1 MKVYSTRE
9 VAGLLGMSAPQVR
22 AQARAGFLRPER
34 GPRRAYRFSFQDLF
48 LLRSA
53 KALAE
58 ARIPSR
64 RVRRALRRLRKQLPP
79 NQSLTEVRIVA
90 ENGRIVVRDGNTIW
104 NPDSGQFQLEF
115 KTRRARSAQPPK
127 ANREPSARL
136 DPAADHVARG
146 RRLYDANEVA
156 EAVLQYRKALAVKR
170 HHPAAAFH
178 LGVALE
184 DLGKINEAIDAF
196 RRAVESDPF
205 FAEAHLNLARLYEK
219 AGKKTAARRHLQS
232 YRELTAKGGKAVRR

>member
-1 MKVYSTRE
+1 MKVYSSRE
-9 VAGLLGMSAPQVR
+9 VAGLLGMSVPQVR

-34 GPRRAYRFSFQDLF
+34 GPRRAYRFSFQDLV

-79 NQSLTEVRIVA
+79 DRSLTEIRIAA
-90 ENGRIVVRDGNTIW
+90 ENGKIVVRDGAASW
-104 NPDSGQFQLEF
+104 NPESGQFHLEL
-115 KTRRARSAQPPK
+115 KPARSTGSPAAP
-127 ANREPSARL
+127 RPSSRTGRRP
-136 DPAADHVARG
+136 DPADAHVARG
-146 RRLYDANEVA
+146 QRLYEANEITDAVA
-156 EAVLQYRKALAVKR
+156 QYRKALAIKR

-184 DLGKINEAIDAF
+184 DLGKTNEAIDAY
-196 RRAVESDPF
+196 RRAVEGDPF

-219 AGKKTAARRHLQS
+219 TWKKTAARRHLKS
-232 YRELTAKGGKAVRR
+232 YRELTHK

>member
-1 MKVYSTRE
+1 MKVYSTSE

-53 KALAE
+53 KTLAE

-64 RVRRALRRLRKQLPP
+64 RIRRALRRLRKQLPP
-79 NQSLTEVRIVA
+79 NHSLTEIRIVA
-90 ENGRIVVRDGNTIW
+90 ENGRIVVRDGDSIW

-115 KTRRARSAQPPK
+115 KARRNRTGKTPRTARTSSPGAG
-127 ANREPSARL
+127 PS
-136 DPAADHVARG
+136 DDHVSRG

-156 EAVLQYRKALAVKR
+156 EAVVQYRKALAIRR

-184 DLGKINEAIDAF
+184 DLGRINEAIDAY
-196 RRAVESDPF
+196 RRAVEGDPF
-205 FAEAHLNLARLYEK
+205 FAEAHLSLARLYEK
-219 AGKKTAARRHLQS
+219 TGKKTAARRHLKS
-232 YRELTAKGGKAVRR
+232 YRELTHK